1 MAHDVF
7 LLPPWSTSNRRAPRR
22 LCNRC
27 GARRLVAKSEKKSI
41 GPIILQN
48 DLKNENFRIVSR
60 TWAAE

>member
-7 LLPPWSTSNRRAPRR
+7 LLPPWSTSNRRAP
-22 LCNRC
+22 
-27 GARRLVAKSEKKSI
+27 RRLVAKSEKKSI